1 MEKIF
6 IKESKKY
13 ENGAVFEFRYVGIPF
28 ENYNAEKANKLID
41 AFLNKKMSHGDMLK
55 DVAYLRTILSCSKEK
70 LLVVEFTDGN
80 NNEIAKYEDGIL
92 TSYESKKCD
101 DKSSNNMEVK
111 YQVGSALNISFS
123 DFQDKSIV
131 EYPNIKEMKNKFDE
145 VVEHINSLTHVK
157 PVYLND
163 DAKAIIETYKLFY
176 GENPDFSK
184 GDINIKIQTMLLI
197 LAQFGIS
204 LGDYSF
210 RINEIMPESLALLQ
224 MVNSLFPLGEV
235 TVIEDPVQ
243 LKEGAKKT
251 IKLIG
256 ETISEDVDRDYDQHM
271 KALMTISKT
280 IYAGHYAS
288 DYNVDKLLEYPN
300 IDLTSSEV
308 DKSVQLVKKIEW
320 KLNDNKLN

>member
-1 MEKIF
+1 
-6 IKESKKY
+6 
-13 ENGAVFEFRYVGIPF
+13 
-28 ENYNAEKANKLID
+28 
-41 AFLNKKMSHGDMLK
+41 
-55 DVAYLRTILSCSKEK
+55 
-70 LLVVEFTDGN
+70 
-80 NNEIAKYEDGIL
+80 
-92 TSYESKKCD
+92 
-101 DKSSNNMEVK
+101 
-111 YQVGSALNISFS
+111 
-123 DFQDKSIV
+123 
-131 EYPNIKEMKNKFDE
+131 MKNKFDE

-184 GDINIKIQTMLLI
+184 GDINIKIQTMLSI

-210 RINEIMPESLALLQ
+210 RINEIMPESLAFLQ

-243 LKEGAKKT
+243 LKEGAKET

-256 ETISEDVDRDYDQHM
+256 ETIREDVDRDYDQHM

-280 IYAGHYAS
+280 IYVGHYAS